1 MYEKSKFPKVPKK
14 LRGKEMIDYERF
26 SSYEQSLYGKYVRF
40 LRNVKKNNQNV

>member
-1 MYEKSKFPKVPKK
+1 MKNQNFPKFQKK
-14 LRGKEMIDYERF
+14 LKGQEMIDYERF